1 MISKAHFKTHKKAFS
16 LIELLVVMAVIGI
29 LAGIVALSL
38 GNWRGKAYDAAV
50 VSDANS
56 INAAEKLYVLKSNS
70 AGKAWD
76 YSKGIDIDLN
86 VSIADANLAYVTTD
100 GTGYCIRVYSPSA
113 TTYNSLAN
121 AYKIASYTAA
131 CNSVSNFARA
141 YGGSSN
147 DSASYVALASD
158 GGYVITGTT
167 ASYGSSDDMFL
178 AKFNINGALVWAKT
192 WGGTGADSGKDVIQA
207 SDGTYVVVGTTASY
221 GAGSSDA
228 FIAKFDSNGG
238 LSWQKTWGGTG
249 ADTGD
254 GIVENTDGTYSITG
268 KEASQSAG
276 FGDIYTARF
285 SSAGSLVWN
294 MANGTAADEAG
305 SSIVANSDG
314 GVTVLGWGG
323 IYTYALKYNSS
334 GTLIWQNSWT
344 FDNSAAMGNYPAI
357 TLAPDGGYVMTGVTM
372 GGFFVYNI
380 NSSGSL
386 LWSKTIAGTSYVS
399 SLTGYSVIQSG
410 DGGYII
416 AGNTYKY
423 GSGSADLILA
433 KIDRVGALSWLKTF
447 GASTAE
453 GGNSVIINTTG
464 QYAVVG
470 YTNSYGSGLN
480 DFLFNIY
487 NSDGTMTGCSS
498 PMCQSISTSTTTLPA
513 ALGAT
518 WTSTTTTLTSPAVGT
533 PTATPQTISP
543 TATSIYTN

>member
-76 YSKGIDIDLN
+76 YSNGKDSDLN

-100 GTGYCIRVYSPSA
+100 NKGYCIRVYSPSA
-113 TTYNSLAN
+113 STYNSLAN

-131 CNSVSNFARA
+131 CNVSNFARA
-141 YGGSSN
+141 YGGSAN
-147 DSASYVALASD
+147 DSASSVALASD

-167 ASYGSSDDMFL
+167 ASYGSSDDMFI

-192 WGGTGADSGKDVIQA
+192 WGGTGADSGKSVIQA

-221 GAGSSDA
+221 GAGSTDA

-238 LSWQKTWGGTG
+238 LSWQITWGGTG
-249 ADTGD
+249 ADTGN
-254 GIVENTDGTYSITG
+254 GIVENTDGSYSITG

-276 FGDIYTARF
+276 LGDIYTARF
-285 SSAGSLVWN
+285 SSAGSLVWVK
-294 MANGTAADEAG
+294 ANGTTSDEAG

-314 GVTVLGWGG
+314 GVTVLGYDGS
-323 IYTYALKYNSS
+323 YTYALKYNSS
-334 GTLIWQNSWT
+334 GTLMWQRSWI
-344 FDNSAAMGNYPAI
+344 FGNSAPMGSIQAI
-357 TLAPDGGYVMTGVTM
+357 TLANDGGYVITGVTM
-372 GGFFVYNI
+372 GGFFVYKI
-380 NSSGSL
+380 DASGSL
-386 LWSKTIAGTSYVS
+386 LWSKTITGTSYMS
-399 SLTGYSVIQSG
+399 SLAGLSVIQSG

-416 AGNTYKY
+416 AGTTTKY
-423 GSGSADLILA
+423 GAGSSDLILA
-433 KIDRVGALSWLKTF
+433 KIDAVGTLSWLNTF
-447 GASTAE
+447 GASTSE
-453 GGNSVIINTTG
+453 SGISVIMNTEG

-498 PMCQSISTSTTTLPA
+498 PMCQSISTSTTTLPT

-518 WTSTTTTLTSPAVGT
+518 WTSTTTTLTSPTVGT